1 MEEHS
6 ITENLNEIKRV
17 CKDFF
22 ERPKWA
28 YFFIHFGVCRIGFIV
43 LAGLFA
49 GTLFSAMGKM
59 NPAMS
64 SMGIFWNNNGCRLF
78 SSPLFIFSS
87 ILFKQVCFKC

>member
-6 ITENLNEIKRV
+6 ITENLEMKLNESAK
-17 CKDFF
+17 KTF
-22 ERPKWA
+22 ERDQENGL
-28 YFFIHFGVCRIGFIV
+28 FFIHFGVCRIGFIV

-64 SMGIFWNNNGCRLF
+64 SMG
-78 SSPLFIFSS
+78 SSFE
-87 ILFKQVCFKC
+87 